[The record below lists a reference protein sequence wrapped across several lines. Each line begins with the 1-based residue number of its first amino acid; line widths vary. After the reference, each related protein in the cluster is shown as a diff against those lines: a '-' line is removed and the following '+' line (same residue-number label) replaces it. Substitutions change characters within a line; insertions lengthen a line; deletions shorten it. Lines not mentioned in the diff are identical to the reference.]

1 MIIPWTEGWGNK
13 ITQGITSLSWERKRW
28 LPDTGGFQ
36 LSMPAAQGG
45 GDRWNARNAACHVA
59 PPWIRCSR
67 GSSSACRH
75 TVMITVVQA
84 LGGSPMAL
92 VLPRLPPL
100 LRAVV
105 PHYSTAGVPG

>member
-1 MIIPWTEGWGNK
+1 MAARYRWIPALHASSTGWRG
-13 ITQGITSLSWERKRW
+13 QVERPQCR
-28 LPDTGGFQ
+28 LPRRTAMDQVLTWV
-36 LSMPAAQGG
+36 LI
-45 GDRWNARNAACHVA
+45 CH
-59 PPWIRCSR
+59 
-67 GSSSACRH
+67 H